1 MSSAWP
7 AATGRLASGSLAIAA
22 AMLGIMAA
30 VVIYTVFQRYL
41 LGQTPYWSEELPRLL
56 LIWMAFLGAVAAAV
70 HGGHLSAGLLPLL
83 VRSERCATA
92 FSRFLRLALTALF
105 SIVMIKASFDL
116 ARLTSGQLTAA
127 LQISASWAYA
137 ACAVGFAGLAHVSR
151 LGDAHEQCQ
160 RMSAG
165 LAVLFGV
172 FIAAVLIDAPIAIAL
187 GARLDRLYPRLPTPR
202 R

>member
-1 MSSAWP
+1 VSP
-7 AATGRLASGSLAIAA
+7 ALARWTGRLASGSLAIAA

-41 LGQTPYWSEELPRLL
+41 LGRTPYWSEELPRLV

-83 VRSERCATA
+83 VRGERVLWFFAV
-92 FSRFLRLALTALF
+92 LRLALTALF

-116 ARLTSGQLTAA
+116 ALLTSGQLTAA

-137 ACAVGFAGLAHVSR
+137 ACAVGFAGLAVVSVSAI
-151 LGDAHEQCQ
+151 L
-160 RMSAG
+160 MSKQ
-165 LAVLFGV
+165 
-172 FIAAVLIDAPIAIAL
+172 PE
-187 GARLDRLYPRLPTPR
+187 
-202 R
+202 